1 MTDPIKI
8 TISANADCVWVTR
21 LDAETEKGG
30 ILIPDAAKPKVN
42 KGLIVTVGEIVT
54 SIKTSKVRV
63 GRIAIFNKT
72 AGFEITEEGIKYT
85 ILRLNDI
92 IGTDHLK

>member
-1 MTDPIKI
+1 MSEKLFS
-8 TISANADCVWVTR
+8 ISANGDCLWVTR
-21 LDAETEKGG
+21 LDAATESGG

-42 KGLIVTVGEIVT
+42 KGLIVTVGELVM
-54 SIKTSKVRV
+54 SIKTCTVRV

-72 AGFEITEEGIKYT
+72 AGFEITEDGVTYT

-92 IGTDHLK
+92 IGTDAANK